1 MHKIPFRSA
10 RCIVVTVSDTRTVD
24 TDKSGQLIK
33 HLLEENTHICANH
46 IIVKDEQLM
55 IDEMIS
61 EGVNNK
67 EVDIILMTGGTG
79 IAKRDVTIEV
89 VEKKLTKIVPGFG
102 ELFRMISYK
111 EDIGSRAMMS
121 RAIAGTIG
129 DKFIVAMPGSSG
141 AVRLAMKRLILPE
154 IPHIIHELKK

>member
-10 RCIVVTVSDTRTVD
+10 RCIVVTISDTRTVD

-33 HLLEENTHICANH
+33 HLLEENNHICANH

-154 IPHIIHELKK
+154 IPHILHELKK

>member
-33 HLLEENTHICANH
+33 HLLEENNHICANH

-154 IPHIIHELKK
+154 IPHILHELKK